1 MNKRMHITDF
11 LNQVDKSLVDGSGAD
26 LLASELCKY

>member
-1 MNKRMHITDF
+1 MHDQERRF
-11 LNQVDKSLVDGSGAD
+11 ALMKNARSLVDGSGAD